1 MKGYDVGELR
11 LRKELS
17 VIPDYKA
24 GKAAPSA
31 TGGEDMFKLSSNEN
45 PFGPLPSVVEAVAEH
60 VGAINRYPEMAASA
74 LTAAVAERYGVD
86 PAAVVFGSGSV
97 EVVSQLIRA
106 TAGSGDEVLFAW
118 RSFEAYPLL
127 VLAAG
132 ATPVRVPLNEDF
144 GHDLDGFLERITERT
159 RLILL
164 CNPNNPTGTMLG
176 HEEVERF
183 LERVPSDIAVV
194 IDEAYVQFN
203 RRPDTADG
211 VRLFKKFPNVAVAH
225 TFSKAYGLAGLR
237 VGYAIAPESLASAL
251 RKVAIPFGVTQLAQ
265 VAALASLRAE
275 AELGERVDW
284 IVGERDFVVDSLKK
298 KGWRVPDAE
307 GNFLWLPLGAATV
320 EAAQI
325 LEEHGILVRPF
336 AGEGL
341 RISIGGPG
349 AADVIV
355 KAVDALADKGL
366 TGGAF
371 EHASQEAAQR

>member
-1 MKGYDVGELR
+1 MGELR
-11 LRKELS
+11 VRKELS
-17 VIPDYKA
+17 AIPDYKA
-24 GKAAPSA
+24 GKTAPSA
-31 TGGEDMFKLSSNEN
+31 IGVKDMFKLSSNEN
-45 PFGPLPSVVEAVAEH
+45 PFGPLPSVVDAIAGH
-60 VGAINRYPEMAASA
+60 LGSINRYPEMAASA
-74 LTAAVAERYGVD
+74 LTAAVAERYEVD

-132 ATPVRVPLNEDF
+132 ATPVRVPLNDDF
-144 GHDLDGFLERITERT
+144 GHDLEGFLERITDRT

-164 CNPNNPTGTMLG
+164 CNPNNPTGTTLG

-183 LERVPSDIAVV
+183 LDRVPSDIAVV

-211 VRLFKKFPNVAVAH
+211 IRLYRKFPNVAVAH

-237 VGYAIAPESLASAL
+237 VGYAIAPVGLASAL
-251 RKVAIPFGVTQLAQ
+251 RKVALPFGVTQLAQ
-265 VAALASLRAE
+265 IAALASLKAE
-275 AELGERVDW
+275 SELGERVDW
-284 IVGERDFVVDSLKK
+284 LVGERIAVVDALRR
-298 KGWRVPDAE
+298 KGWRVPETE
-307 GNFLWLPLGAATV
+307 GNFLWLPLGAATS

-325 LEEHGILVRPF
+325 LEEQGILIRPF
-336 AGEGL
+336 PGEGL

-349 AADVIV
+349 AAELI
-355 KAVDALADKGL
+355 VDAVEVLVEKGH

-371 EHASQEAAQR
+371 EHAAKEGLQR